1 MSLMLTSLNLF
12 TGPQQRH
19 GAYFTHNIIDYA
31 LLGHV
36 NLHFM
41 LTLSHLFLLLF
52 NCASNNA
59 FVLRTTDV
67 KAGEH
72 LIYVQAIWRHGDRA
86 PHQLPYP
93 RDLNDESSWPRG
105 WSQLTNM
112 GMKQLYELGLFL
124 RKRYNGYIKE
134 FNSADIRIITSRS
147 DRAIVSAQA
156 MLRGFFPADNIAMQW
171 LKDELWQPISF
182 HSESIERNAPLLHP
196 TLHACSHYNQL
207 MKNETAVIADE
218 MMEKY
223 ADVVHLLA
231 NVTGIGEK
239 LSFDRTAAL
248 IDIQRE

>member
-1 MSLMLTSLNLF
+1 MLETCMWICQPYWINLTGETKLNQKVSLTLLIMTRTMSLMLTSLNLF
-12 TGPQQRH
+12 TGPQHR

-36 NLHFM
+36 NLYFM
-41 LTLSHLFLLLF
+41 LTLPHLFLLLF

-59 FVLRTTDV
+59 FILRTTDE
-67 KAGEH
+67 KTEH

-112 GMKQLYELGLFL
+112 GIKQLYELGLFF

-134 FNSADIRIITSRS
+134 FNPADIRILTSRS

-156 MLRGFFPADNIAMQW
+156 MLRGFFPVDNIAMQW

-182 HSESIERNAPLLHP
+182 HSESIERNAP
-196 TLHACSHYNQL
+196 
-207 MKNETAVIADE
+207 
-218 MMEKY
+218 
-223 ADVVHLLA
+223 
-231 NVTGIGEK
+231 
-239 LSFDRTAAL
+239 
-248 IDIQRE
+248 